1 MSPTYTAPAIE
12 TIHQG
17 EKLFTADSHHRDIFS
32 ALSFDGPRERAR
44 PSSSRSQPYGKKHRS
59 GSPQV
64 HPSLK
69 ASPVPA
75 DDSRRA
81 SGVPMPR
88 PQLRRNA
95 SVDFSILSDP
105 NTGLAGWH
113 GLGGGPGDGGKQAR
127 ETKRARLSLSPRRP
141 KTLRS
146 LSDHELDAQQDN
158 AQQVKS
164 SGSIP
169 SGEEGIWHEQ
179 QDKATQGVGSSHV
192 PSRDTPADAL
202 GYLEGHSVSRA
213 SEYLAITGG
222 ERRSSWS
229 GRIGSLRSPTNSS
242 ASPPSSRTSTPSS
255 VASSHTTVDS
265 DISTIGQEV
274 DGQETPIGP
283 TSENPLTAQN
293 NRRSADPD
301 RYGTPEM
308 PRGSAKL
315 PHIPTID
322 LTPRVPSQSHPK
334 HLPRAEKLPKSGYEL
349 LASSISSSA
358 MPTTTRNRVSTFL
371 ETAPSARQGT
381 VSQRR
386 HSSASASFFNRAASM
401 VPPPDEELTIKPI
414 YRRFEALNHRLLL
427 HLQDE
432 LSELEEQLHRLDTTD
447 TQTRRLQSSILPA
460 SRRAEFLVGGELQS
474 HKTEILSKI
483 AFKLGQYNHALSSFT
498 STRDLP
504 APALSAV
511 TEYRDYLA
519 TYRPISDVETR
530 FLDSTEDLITLE
542 APAAAAAP
550 SSSTSTRPDNSDA
563 RRTPAGDYL
572 QSLHLPANDDELP
585 IVTPIPGTM
594 HGNSWLV
601 RHNRLPGSRGSSATS
616 SSPRFARPF
625 PGALEPFASPRLPP
639 SPLRQQHRPAA
650 AVVTED
656 KALSAEKSSP
666 APSAH
671 VMLHLALAL
680 GMAFVVPV
688 LVFSI
693 IPGFVARMIV
703 VLLVG
708 LSVGGSVAQVVDVK
722 QVAES
727 KGDFVYSG
735 AVYAGLM
742 AMVAGIMA

>member
-17 EKLFTADSHHRDIFS
+17 EKLFTTDSHHREMIS
-32 ALSFDGPRERAR
+32 GLGNDGPRERAR
-44 PSSSRSQPYGKKHRS
+44 PSSSRSHTYGKKHRS

-69 ASPVPA
+69 ASPVPTE
-75 DDSRRA
+75 DTRRA
-81 SGVPMPR
+81 SSISHSR
-88 PQLRRNA
+88 PGLRRNA
-95 SVDFSILSDP
+95 SVDFSIFNDLS
-105 NTGLAGWH
+105 TGWYGRGSAVESEKRIH
-113 GLGGGPGDGGKQAR
+113 EP
-127 ETKRARLSLSPRRP
+127 KRARLSLSPQRP
-141 KTLRS
+141 TPLRS
-146 LSDHELDAQQDN
+146 LSDHGAAVQPE
-158 AQQVKS
+158 KS
-164 SGSIP
+164 SESSLLENGDA
-169 SGEEGIWHEQ
+169 WYEQ
-179 QDKATQGVGSSHV
+179 EDETAQGGVNEHV
-192 PSRDTPADAL
+192 MSVDTPADAL
-202 GYLEGHSVSRA
+202 EYLEGRPRTRGSDYLSV
-213 SEYLAITGG
+213 TGG

-229 GRIGSLRSPTNSS
+229 GHVSSLRSPTNSS
-242 ASPPSSRTSTPSS
+242 ASSPSSRTSTPPS
-255 VASSHTTVDS
+255 VASSHTTVDTEINTENQ
-265 DISTIGQEV
+265 DV
-274 DGQETPIGP
+274 DGQETPIGHAP
-283 TSENPLTAQN
+283 GIAHTVPNG
-293 NRRSADPD
+293 RRNADPD

-315 PHIPTID
+315 PHIPNND
-322 LTPRVPSQSHPK
+322 LTPRIPSQNHPK

-358 MPTTTRNRVSTFL
+358 MPSGSRNRVSTFL
-371 ETAPSARQGT
+371 ETAPPTRNST
-381 VSQRR
+381 VSKRR
-386 HSSASASFFNRAASM
+386 HSSASASFFHHHHASAAA
-401 VPPPDEELTIKPI
+401 PPAEEELTIKPI

-519 TYRPISDVETR
+519 TYRPISDIETR
-530 FLDSTEDLITLE
+530 FLDSTDDLVTLE
-542 APAAAAAP
+542 APAASAP
-550 SSSTSTRPDNSDA
+550 SSSMSTRPDDSDT
-563 RRTPAGDYL
+563 RRAPAGDYL
-572 QSLHLPANDDELP
+572 QSLHLPPANNDDEQP

-625 PGALEPFASPRLPP
+625 PGSLEPLASPRLPP
-639 SPLRQQHRPAA
+639 SPLRQQHRPAVS
-650 AVVTED
+650 AV
-656 KALSAEKSSP
+656 AEGKNDFVEQSLP
-666 APSAH
+666 LPRAH
-671 VMLHLALAL
+671 IMVHLALAL
-680 GMAFVVPV
+680 GLAFAVPV
-688 LVFSI
+688 LAFSI
-693 IPGFVARMIV
+693 VAGFLARMTV

-708 LSVGGSVAQVVDVK
+708 LSVGGSVLQAVDVK

-727 KGDFVYSG
+727 KGDFMYSG
-735 AVYAGLM
+735 AVYVGLM
-742 AMVAGIMA
+742 AIVAGVMA